1 MNEFNK
7 NEELKYQFVLYIND
21 HIICQRYFNIIG
33 FDEESVDSLQIK
45 DLMETIAGVNLGTH
59 GSLGII
65 PRYLQKKSL
74 TYMWDNYN
82 PYSTQQEENI
92 KGISDRKD
100 NFQFEIKVDEK
111 TIAKTEF
118 SGNLFPPKI
127 RYAVDVREI
136 IPAIMNE
143 IRTSL
148 SQKKYSFDSK
158 TKAWR
163 ESQKEFLVK

>member
-100 NFQFEIKVDEK
+100 NFQFESKVND
-111 TIAKTEF
+111 TGTYF
-118 SGNLFPPKI
+118 DRNGNSIFF
-127 RYAVDVREI
+127 
-136 IPAIMNE
+136 N
-143 IRTSL
+143 
-148 SQKKYSFDSK
+148 KYSDQCWLIQIPCTPIRDYGRFY
-158 TKAWR
+158 
-163 ESQKEFLVK
+163 FLRDDLKMGVYSY